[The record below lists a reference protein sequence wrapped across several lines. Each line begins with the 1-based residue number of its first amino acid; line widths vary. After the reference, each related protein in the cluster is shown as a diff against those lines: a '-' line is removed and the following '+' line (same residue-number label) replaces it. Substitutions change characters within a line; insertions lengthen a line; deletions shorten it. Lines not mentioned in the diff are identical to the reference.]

1 MLILQSAS
9 SSTPPAGGS
18 LVYQLLF
25 LVPGYFTYALAMKV
39 GRVRKVPKYDRF
51 DKLMFSLAASGASIA
66 GLNLIYIIVTDKGP
80 VISPSQIPLTTL
92 SAGYVLHIVITVVV
106 GVIIGIFIRARRDEK
121 IKSNHPWI
129 DLHQDTG
136 DTSPRVGILT
146 TSGQILEGDLYRYER
161 SSDSQDLR
169 LQNAEILVKGS
180 ESKYNLPDEGSVYIY
195 GQQIE
200 YVWFVSEI
208 EDE

>member
-1 MLILQSAS
+1 L
-9 SSTPPAGGS
+9 PDW
-18 LVYQLLF
+18 V
-25 LVPGYFTYALAMKV
+25 
-39 GRVRKVPKYDRF
+39 
-51 DKLMFSLAASGASIA
+51 SLAASGASIA